1 MGTYVWYSGVADYP
15 PEKRKRIKENI
26 LKILDAGGMM
36 QVESVKNNNQEL
48 YVLCKPEKDQ
58 NNRILWNF
66 NYYEDDMWE
75 TASLDCNNL
84 QIYSN
89 KVGNA
94 EYKDVMLALYMLEE
108 LEDSGIGFTECNG
121 DVVSEEKYVGWI
133 NQILGTNYSFRKRFN
148 LWENAEWY
156 VENENYEEMY
166 ISMEEFLNLIPVN
179 LRYAAGGTE
188 LADLMWIINGTSS
201 LLPRDLDPDSYA
213 YDVWKCQRAIQEIF
227 IKNLEDEEEK
237 ILSLLQM
244 PRNRRR
250 SIEDSDMK
258 KLAKLYC
265 FYIQNLQ
272 EIISGRFGELK
283 KMICIMTKK

>member
-201 LLPRDLDPDSYA
+201 LL
-213 YDVWKCQRAIQEIF
+213 QEI
-227 IKNLEDEEEK
+227 
-237 ILSLLQM
+237 
-244 PRNRRR
+244 
-250 SIEDSDMK
+250 
-258 KLAKLYC
+258 
-265 FYIQNLQ
+265 
-272 EIISGRFGELK
+272 
-283 KMICIMTKK
+283 